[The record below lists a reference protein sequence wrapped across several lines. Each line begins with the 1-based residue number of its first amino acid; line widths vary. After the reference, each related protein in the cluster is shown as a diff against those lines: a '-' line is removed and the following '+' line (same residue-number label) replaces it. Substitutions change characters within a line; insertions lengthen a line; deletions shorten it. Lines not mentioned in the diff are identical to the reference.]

1 MEIKERKPKI
11 VWTPYGV
18 GTAIAAA
25 CGVSEVTVSN
35 ALTGKIDT
43 AAAEKVRYV
52 AIKEFGGVAVT
63 HYNDGCPTCDT
74 VHDADGVMTQVYSE
88 RVKLVA
94 DFGAGMAGV
103 YIDGVC
109 KSTHELGSLADFMVY
124 QQSAMD
130 AAQGLE
136 R

>member
-1 MEIKERKPKI
+1 MGRRAKI
-11 VWTPYGV
+11 VWTPF
-18 GTAIAAA
+18 GTKQKIAAA
-25 CGVSEVTVSN
+25 LGVSVQSISY
-35 ALTGKIDT
+35 ALNGKIDNT
-43 AAAEKVRYV
+43 LAEKIKYV
-52 AIKEFGGVAVT
+52 AVKEFGGVAVT